1 MRKLI
6 AVLGLAA
13 LAAACT
19 DRLVEPAAPGVEVAA
34 PSFAK
39 VDGEP
44 KEASQWMMNCGLWDA
59 SGAPWDEVLP
69 CHYVFTSNPSGSFTA
84 TIFVEGIPNSTGRAA
99 HFSSTAYPEWLADVY
114 WDLFEVA
121 PVDGKLPLCDYN
133 LVQDPEM
140 QTLICTT
147 NWKYVISA
155 SGQGQLTMIG
165 APHFS
170 FTKPCDRCWG

>member
-6 AVLGLAA
+6 AVFCLAT

-19 DRLVEPAAPGVEVAA
+19 DRLVEPAAPGVEVAT
-34 PSFAK
+34 PSYAK
-39 VDGEP
+39 VDGAS
-44 KEASQWMMNCGLWDA
+44 KDASQWFMNCGLWDA
-59 SGAPWDEVLP
+59 SGEPWPVVLP
-69 CHYVFTSNPSGSFTA
+69 CHYVFTSNPSGSFKA
-84 TIFVEGIPNSTGRAA
+84 TIFASGVTNETGKAA
-99 HFSSTAYPEWLADVY
+99 HFGPTEYPEWLAGVY
-114 WDLFEVA
+114 WDLFGVA

-147 NWKYVISA
+147 QWHYVISA
-155 SGQGQLTMIG
+155 SGQGMLTMIG
-165 APHFS
+165 APQFS